1 MRFRTLLRTLSLL
14 ALFLAPAACVD
25 TATLDPLAS
34 FSGPD
39 CARPDAPTPYT
50 VFCGIAVVGREG
62 FDTTSL
68 SAIDPKDGA
77 LVADGFLDSGST
89 VPGLTAALSGDV
101 VLAQTPNADG
111 ELVVIDRAHSTLT
124 WIRPEALEVRAQI
137 SVGAANYGVN
147 PHDALAFGN
156 KLYVSR
162 FDPVFDPDSGEIV
175 EGDDLAVIDLET
187 RRLTGRIALSE
198 QAAPVPGT
206 TATILARP
214 DGLRRIEQMIYVV
227 LKSMALDFS
236 AQGSAVLLIVD
247 PATDAVI
254 KRLVLGN
261 RRNCGMGAYD
271 PNRRELTL
279 TCSGQYFSPTQ
290 RDESALVVLDVA
302 NPRSPT
308 VAREIPASV
317 LAGETTV
324 FNFEGVSL
332 VREGLVAVTVFDPLG
347 TAGAAVT
354 VRTDGS
360 APRVTIVAESDTY
373 WLLSVA
379 SDPYREHVWVADG
392 RETAPMVGLYVIGAD
407 GRASRKASVTFTKG
421 LPPTAIAGF

>member
-1 MRFRTLLRTLSLL
+1 MRLRTLSLL
-14 ALFLAPAACVD
+14 ALFSTPVACID
-25 TATLDPLAS
+25 TAILDPLAN

-50 VFCGIAVVGREG
+50 VPCGIVVVGREG
-62 FDTTSL
+62 FETTSL
-68 SAIDPKDGA
+68 SVIDPEDGTLA
-77 LVADGFLDSGST
+77 ADGFLDSGST
-89 VPGLTAALSGDV
+89 APGLTATLSGDV
-101 VLAQTPNADG
+101 GVARIPNADG
-111 ELVVIDRAHSTLT
+111 ELVVIDRASSTLT
-124 WIRPEALEVRAQI
+124 WIEPESLTVRAQM

-147 PHDALAFGN
+147 PQDALAFGD
-156 KLYVSR
+156 KMYVSR
-162 FDPVFDPDSGEIV
+162 YDAVFDPDSGAII

-187 RRLTGRIALSE
+187 RKLTGRIALTD
-198 QAAPVPGT
+198 QAAAVPGT

-214 DGLRRIEQMIYVV
+214 VGLQRVDLMAYVV
-227 LKSMALDFS
+227 LQSLALDWS
-236 AQGSAVLLIVD
+236 AQGSAVLVIVD
-247 PATDAVI
+247 PATDAVV

-261 RRNCGMGAYD
+261 KRNCGMGAYD
-271 PNRRELTL
+271 PNRAELTL

-308 VAREIPASV
+308 VAREIPTTF
-317 LAGETTV
+317 LEGETTV
-324 FNFEGVSL
+324 FSFEGASL

-360 APRVTIVAESDTY
+360 DPRVTTVVESDEY
-373 WLLSVA
+373 WSLSVA
-379 SDPYREHVWVADG
+379 TDPYREHVWVADG
-392 RETAPMVGLYVIGAD
+392 REAAPTVGLYAIGAD
-407 GRASRKASVTFTKG
+407 GRASRKAGVTFTKG